1 MSAGA
6 TGSAFDPQQI
16 LSKHVL
22 NDFYVGGKWVKPQSD
37 RKLELISPVTEECFL
52 RVPEASEKDVDQAVR
67 AAREAFDNGPWP
79 RMSPQERSK
88 FVLAIGEEMKKRA
101 AVLTD
106 TWTAQVGA
114 PKSFAGFIIG
124 FAPQLFEMYGKIG
137 AKGDFVETRDMLNGG
152 RALVIREP
160 VGVVAIITPWNAPM
174 VLTSYGVAA
183 ALTAGCT
190 IVAKPAPET
199 PIEGQLLA
207 ECAEAVG
214 LPHGVLNIVP
224 AGREVGDYLINR
236 PEIDKVS
243 FTGSVAAG
251 KHIAEVCAGRLARCT
266 LELGGKS
273 PAVIMDD
280 ADLATALGTIVPFG
294 MPMSGQICFSLTRV
308 LVSKK
313 RHDEVVDAYTQ
324 AVKKIVVGDPWQ
336 AETQMGPLSM
346 KRQLDRVLGY
356 IEKGRAEGAKVATGG
371 GRPKDINRGY
381 YVEPT
386 IFSNVSSDMTIAKE
400 EIFGPVV
407 SVMPYD
413 NEEDAIR
420 IANQSSYGLSGAVF
434 TRDPEKGMALA
445 RRIRTGNVTV
455 NGLNLQVSVP
465 FGGFKESG
473 IGRVGGPEGL
483 EAYQEIKSVYM
494 PG

>member
-1 MSAGA
+1 MS
-6 TGSAFDPQQI
+6 TGSMFDPQQA

-22 NDFYVGGKWVKPQSD
+22 NNFYVGGSWVAPQSD
-37 RKLELISPVTEECFL
+37 RKLELISPVTEECFVK
-52 RVPEASEKDVDQAVR
+52 VPEASNADVDRAVR
-67 AAREAFDNGPWP
+67 AAREAFDRGPWP
-79 RMSPQERSK
+79 RMAPQERANY
-88 FVLAIGEEMKKRA
+88 VRAIGEELKKRLPLLID
-101 AVLTD
+101 V
-106 TWTAQVGA
+106 WTAQVGA
-114 PKSFAGFIIG
+114 PKSFAGFVINYG
-124 FAPQLFEMYGKIG
+124 PQLFDFYAELG
-137 AKGDFVETRDMLNGG
+137 AKGEFAETRDVMGG
-152 RALVIREP
+152 KATVVREP
-160 VGVVAIITPWNAPM
+160 VGVVAIITPWNAP
-174 VLTSYGVAA
+174 LPLISYGVAA
-183 ALTAGCT
+183 GLTAGCT

-199 PIEGQLLA
+199 PLEALLLA
-207 ECAEAVG
+207 ECAEAAG
-214 LPHGVLNIVP
+214 LPPGVFNVLP
-224 AGREVGDYLINR
+224 AGREVGDYLIRR

-251 KHIAEVCAGRLARCT
+251 KHIAEVCASRLARCT

-280 ADLATALGTIVPFG
+280 ADLATAIGTIVPFG

-324 AVKKIVVGDPWQ
+324 AVKNIVVGDPWQ

-346 KRQLDRVLGY
+346 KRQLDRVMGY
-356 IEKGRAEGAKVATGG
+356 IEKGRSEGAKLATGG

-381 YVEPT
+381 YIEPT
-386 IFSNVSSDMTIAKE
+386 IFTNVSSDMTIARE

-407 SVMPYD
+407 SLMPYES
-413 NEEDAIR
+413 EEDAIR
-420 IANQSSYGLSGAVF
+420 IANESSYGLSGAVF
-434 TRDPEKGMALA
+434 TKDPDKGMALA

-465 FGGFKESG
+465 FGGYKESG